1 MRAPGGRRGVSG
13 AITATC
19 RKAAERVEALAA
31 RYGASVVRAAV
42 MELMDRAELRM
53 RRAIGALPDGQYSY
67 ESHLETGRAP
77 LEPPAIR
84 ARLTLAGGK
93 SPGGLTGTPLQT
105 AAPPH
110 LRPPIAAPG
119 ASTILK

>member
-67 ESHLETGRAP
+67 ESHLESGRVR
-77 LEPPAIR
+77 LEPPTLP
-84 ARLTLAGGK
+84 ARGTRAGGAATGGP
-93 SPGGLTGTPLQT
+93 PGPPPP
-105 AAPPH
+105 AAPP
-110 LRPPIAAPG
+110 PP
-119 ASTILK
+119 